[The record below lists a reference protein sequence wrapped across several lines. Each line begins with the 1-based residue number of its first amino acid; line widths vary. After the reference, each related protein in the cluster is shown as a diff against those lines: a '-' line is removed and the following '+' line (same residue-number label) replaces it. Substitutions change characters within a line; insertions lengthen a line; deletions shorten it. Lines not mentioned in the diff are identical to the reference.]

1 MGANVTMTYAL
12 ELAEEGW
19 HAAVAANRALRKGVT
34 CTDGR
39 LVSKPVAEAFGMQ
52 WEELA

>member
-1 MGANVTMTYAL
+1 
-12 ELAEEGW
+12 
-19 HAAVAANRALRKGVT
+19 VASNRALLKGVN

-39 LVSKPVAEAFGMQ
+39 LVSRPVAEAFGME